1 METFTLTRREMAL
14 FLRALSGTCQKSPLV
29 VLQEAWIRAH
39 REDLEQGKSFDAL
52 LSTLLPQVFEKL
64 VKGQKPTG
72 FSLRDIV
79 SLGNLIEYTN
89 FSVTSMQ
96 NWVKRDFKAYLGTPK
111 AGKKY
116 SLDQMVLL
124 FMIEDLKSS
133 LDFESI
139 RQLFEML
146 FHPLDGGSEPVIHPL
161 QLYESYSALF
171 EELDEN
177 NDQLL
182 DVPIHDGSLR
192 NHDAFIEQRIVQKTQ
207 HFVKSLEHLKP
218 EERETVRNV
227 LIIALISVQTAFF
240 HSLSRRYWN
249 ATLFLRHLRSL

>member
-14 FLRALSGTCQKSPLV
+14 FLMALSGTCPKSPLV
-29 VLQEAWIRAH
+29 VLQDAWIRAH
-39 REDLEQGKSFDAL
+39 REDMEQGKSFSVL
-52 LSTLLPQVFEKL
+52 LSTLLPQAFEKL
-64 VKGQKPTG
+64 VKGQKLTG
-72 FSLRDIV
+72 FSLHDIV

-89 FSVTSMQ
+89 FSITSMQ

-116 SLDQMVLL
+116 SLDQMVML
-124 FMIEDLKSS
+124 FIIEDLKSS

-139 RQLFEML
+139 RKLFEIL
-146 FHPLDGGSEPVIHPL
+146 FGRSETPARPMIDPLK
-161 QLYESYSALF
+161 LYQSYSALF

-192 NHDAFIEQRIVQKTQ
+192 NHDAFIEQRIMQKTEN
-207 HFVKSLEHLKP
+207 FVKSLEQLKT

-249 ATLFLRHLRSL
+249 ATLFLRHLQTM